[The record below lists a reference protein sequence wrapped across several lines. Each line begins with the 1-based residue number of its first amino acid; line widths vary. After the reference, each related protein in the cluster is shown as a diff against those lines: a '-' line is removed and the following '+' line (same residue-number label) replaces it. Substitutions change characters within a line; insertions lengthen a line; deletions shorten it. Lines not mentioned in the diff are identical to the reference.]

1 MKKNKWNLNIKA
13 MIALIVGIVAVL
25 FGLGALVISEKSA
38 YPWLGI
44 STIVFGI
51 LFIILSARLMQKTQ
65 KQEIDYRVLFSLG
78 IIFFAV
84 GISTQNPAMWILGA
98 AFFAIGAAN
107 KNKWKKQK
115 KWSEMS
121 KSKKNI
127 KIAIMIALGV
137 LVLVGLIFFFLSL

>member
-25 FGLGALVISEKSA
+25 FGLGALVISEKNTG
-38 YPWLGI
+38 PWLGI